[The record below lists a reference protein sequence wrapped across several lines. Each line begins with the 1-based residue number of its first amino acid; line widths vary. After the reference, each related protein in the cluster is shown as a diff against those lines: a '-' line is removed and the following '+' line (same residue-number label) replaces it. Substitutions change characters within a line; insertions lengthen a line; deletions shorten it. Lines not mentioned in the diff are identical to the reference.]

1 MSKLEITNNKKSN
14 DTVTRTIRISK
25 RVFDK
30 INSIAEEENISFN
43 NVINQIIMYGID
55 NLE

>member
-1 MSKLEITNNKKSN
+1 MNKLEIINNKKSN

-25 RVFDK
+25 KVFDK

>member
-1 MSKLEITNNKKSN
+1 MSKLEIINSKKSN

-25 RVFDK
+25 KVFDK

>member
-1 MSKLEITNNKKSN
+1 MSQLEIINNKKSN

-25 RVFDK
+25 KVFDK